1 MRRQHQ
7 PSVGLDDVAEV
18 RALLRRRD
26 VAARHLGL
34 ALLRSWSA
42 GDLDAVGARAVL
54 EGAAGAYPALPGI
67 PDQPAQLMAELLC
80 GRPELVEAADVLR
93 VFMMAGER
101 TRRTFLH
108 LLALRSDLDGLAAL
122 EVLLGDES
130 PTELVPTPGPGAL
143 DPLLVHPER
152 DRVRRLLLGLLGR
165 PGWSAHAA
173 GLLANLE
180 LIEPSDVDQRVR
192 AVAAATAQV
201 VRLVDV
207 CNRAALG
214 DPRAGDPVRT
224 ERSALL
230 AIVRLLDVL
239 DDVDQG
245 AALLHLL
252 GSSDPRLAALGATR
266 LVRRGEPVA
275 PERLALIARDP
286 VARADLHDG
295 IATMGPTGPAAAAA
309 WADDVEVHEGRMVR
323 WLADVTE
330 LGRAPDEI
338 EHVAVVALPDDPS
351 VRRTHP
357 SMAHLRA
364 ANVLF
369 VFRFRMHAP
378 HWSSARGWMIGIA
391 GAHTSTAYRAE
402 DECSVAEH
410 VRDILAALA
419 EWPDRRADGAA

>member
-1 MRRQHQ
+1 
-7 PSVGLDDVAEV
+7 
-18 RALLRRRD
+18 
-26 VAARHLGL
+26 
-34 ALLRSWSA
+34 
-42 GDLDAVGARAVL
+42 
-54 EGAAGAYPALPGI
+54 
-67 PDQPAQLMAELLC
+67 
-80 GRPELVEAADVLR
+80 
-93 VFMMAGER
+93 
-101 TRRTFLH
+101 
-108 LLALRSDLDGLAAL
+108 
-122 EVLLGDES
+122 
-130 PTELVPTPGPGAL
+130 
-143 DPLLVHPER
+143 
-152 DRVRRLLLGLLGR
+152 
-165 PGWSAHAA
+165 
-173 GLLANLE
+173 
-180 LIEPSDVDQRVR
+180 
-192 AVAAATAQV
+192 
-201 VRLVDV
+201 V

-224 ERSALL
+224 ERAALV
-230 AIVRLLDVL
+230 AIVRLLDTL
-239 DDVDQG
+239 DDVDQR

-252 GSSDPRLAALGATR
+252 GSSDPRLAALGAAR

-295 IATMGPTGPAAAAA
+295 IATKGPAGPAADVA

-338 EHVAVVALPDDPS
+338 EHVTVVRLPDDPS

-357 SMAHLRA
+357 SMAHLRG

-378 HWSSARGWMIGIA
+378 HWSSARGWMIGVA

-410 VRDILAALA
+410 VQDILDALA

>member
-1 MRRQHQ
+1 MRHHQ

-54 EGAAGAYPALPGI
+54 EGAAGTYPALPGI
-67 PDQPAQLMAELLC
+67 HDQPAQLMAELLC
-80 GRPELVEAADVLR
+80 GRPELVEASDVLR
-93 VFMMAGER
+93 VFLMAGER

-108 LLALRSDLDGLAAL
+108 LLALRSDPDGLAAL
-122 EVLLGDES
+122 EVLFGDAS
-130 PTELVPTPGPGAL
+130 PVELVPTPGPGAL

-152 DRVRRLLLGLLGR
+152 DRVRRLLVGLLGR

-173 GLLANLE
+173 GLLTTLE
-180 LIEPSDVDQRVR
+180 LIEPGDADER
-192 AVAAATAQV
+192 ARTVADATAQL

-214 DPRAGDPVRT
+214 DPRAGDPVRS
-224 ERSALL
+224 ERGALI

-239 DDVDQG
+239 DDLDQR
-245 AALLHLL
+245 AALHHLL
-252 GSSDPRLAALGATR
+252 GSADPRLAAMGAAR
-266 LVRRGEPVA
+266 LIRRDEPVA

-295 IATMGPTGPAAAAA
+295 LASAHPTEPAGDVA
-309 WADDVEVHEGRMVR
+309 WADDVQVHEGRMVR

-338 EHVAVVALPDDPS
+338 EHVAVVTLPADPS
-351 VRRTHP
+351 PRRTHP
-357 SMAHLRA
+357 SMSHLRA

-378 HWSSARGWMIGIA
+378 HWSSARGWMIGVA

-402 DECSVAEH
+402 DECSLDEH

>member
-1 MRRQHQ
+1 VKRQPQ

-26 VAARHLGL
+26 VAARQLGL

-42 GDLDAVGARAVL
+42 DDLDAVGARAVL
-54 EGAAGAYPALPGI
+54 EGAAGTYAALPGI
-67 PDQPAQLMAELLC
+67 HDQPAQLMAELLC
-80 GRPELVEAADVLR
+80 GRPQLVEVADVLR
-93 VFMMAGER
+93 VFLMAGER

-108 LLALRSDLDGLAAL
+108 LLALRGDHDGLEAL
-122 EVLLGDES
+122 EILFGDQH
-130 PTELVPTPGPGAL
+130 PAELVPTPGPGAL

-152 DRVRRLLLGLLGR
+152 SRVRRLLIDLLDR
-165 PGWSAHAA
+165 RGWCGHAA
-173 GLLANLE
+173 GLLTSLE
-180 LIEPSDVDQRVR
+180 LVEPADEGVR
-192 AVAAATAQV
+192 AGIVEAATAQAIE
-201 VRLVDV
+201 LVDV

-214 DPRAGDPVRT
+214 DPREGDPVRT
-224 ERSALL
+224 ERGALV
-230 AIVRLLDVL
+230 AVVRLLDTHDDL
-239 DDVDQG
+239 DQRH
-245 AALLHLL
+245 ALLHLL
-252 GSSDPRLAALGATR
+252 GSSDPRIAALGASR
-266 LVRRGEPVA
+266 LIRRGDRVA

-286 VARADLHDG
+286 IARADLHDG
-295 IATMGPTGPAAAAA
+295 IGAVGAGATAA
-309 WADDVEVHEGRMVR
+309 WADDVELHEGRMVR

-351 VRRTHP
+351 GRSTHP

-364 ANVLF
+364 ANLLH

-391 GAHTSTAYRAE
+391 GAHTSTGYRAE
-402 DECSVAEH
+402 DECSIDEH
-410 VRDILAALA
+410 VQDILATLA

>member
-1 MRRQHQ
+1 MKRQGR

-26 VAARHLGL
+26 VAARQLGL

-54 EGAAGAYPALPGI
+54 EGAAGTYPALAGI
-67 PDQPAQLMAELLC
+67 HDQPAQLMAELLC
-80 GRPELVEAADVLR
+80 GRPELVDVPDVIR
-93 VFMMAGER
+93 VFLMSGER
-101 TRRTFLH
+101 TRRTLLH
-108 LLALRSDLDGLAAL
+108 LLALRGDLEGLEAL
-122 EVLLGDES
+122 ELLFGDQH
-130 PTELVPTPGPGAL
+130 PTEVIPTPGPGAL

-152 DRVRRLLLGLLGR
+152 SRVRRLLIELLDRG
-165 PGWSAHAA
+165 GWCGHAA
-173 GLLANLE
+173 GLLASLE
-180 LIEPSDVDQRVR
+180 LIEPGGEAVR
-192 AVAAATAQV
+192 AETVAAATAQA

-214 DPRAGDPVRT
+214 DPRAGDPVRA
-224 ERSALL
+224 ERGSLV
-230 AIVRLLDVL
+230 AIVRLLDTL
-239 DDVDQG
+239 DDLDQRQ
-245 AALLHLL
+245 AMLHLL
-252 GSSDPRLAALGATR
+252 GSSDPRIAALGAAR
-266 LVRRGEPVA
+266 LLRRGEPVA

-286 VARADLHDG
+286 IARADLHDG
-295 IATMGPTGPAAAAA
+295 LGAMGPDADAA

-338 EHVAVVALPDDPS
+338 EHVDVVALPAGPS
-351 VRRTHP
+351 TRRTHP

-364 ANVLF
+364 ADVLH

-378 HWSSARGWMIGIA
+378 HWSSARGWMIGVA
-391 GAHTSTAYRAE
+391 GAHTSTGYRAE

-410 VRDILAALA
+410 VQDILAALA